1 MGRTG
6 SKDEADWALEEFGA
20 AQLGDARRNARLVRL
35 ARELAR
41 QPEASIP
48 QALAGRAAIKAAYR
62 FFDNAD
68 VVHSHILHSHVA
80 SSLTRMR
87 GQPLILAV
95 QDTTV
100 IDYAGH
106 AQTEGLGPVHTKGG
120 WGLLCHGTLAFTP
133 ARLPLGVLALRTW
146 ARKPEVRTR
155 ERRRERPIEDK
166 ESQKWLDSL
175 KALAELKPKL
185 PDTRLVSV
193 ADRESDVYEFFTQA
207 QTLGLDVL
215 ARAAWDRNV
224 EQPEGHLWATLAA
237 APLMG
242 QKTLALAPTDKRPG
256 RLARLQVRACPVT
269 IKPPRHRNHEG
280 LAPIPLWGVWAY
292 EPRAPKGSDPV
303 QWLLLTT
310 LPVESAEQALQMLDW
325 YAVRW
330 GIEIWHKVL
339 KSGCRIEQRQL
350 QSFERLQRLLTLYA
364 VVAWRILYAV
374 MLGRL
379 VPEMPCTAILNEDE
393 WQALYCVIHRNPK
406 PCATAPP
413 LGQAVR
419 WIASLGGFIGRASD
433 GAPGVK
439 TLWKGFQY
447 LIGATD
453 MYRVMKPKPRRPRS
467 RPPKNVGND

>member
-1 MGRTG
+1 LARAGT
-6 SKDEADWALEEFGA
+6 KDEADWALEEFGA
-20 AQLGDARRNARLVRL
+20 AQLGDARRTARLVRL
-35 ARELAR
+35 ARNLAR

-48 QALAGRAAIKAAYR
+48 QALEDPAAIKAAYR

-68 VVHSHILHSHVA
+68 IVHSHILHSHVA
-80 SSLTRMR
+80 SSLGRMQ

-100 IDYAGH
+100 IDYTGH
-106 AQTEGLGPVHTKGG
+106 PDTAGLGPVHTKGG

-146 ARKPEVRTR
+146 ARKPEERTR
-155 ERRRERPIEDK
+155 KRRRDRPIEEK

-175 KALAELKPKL
+175 RALAELKPKL
-185 PDTRLVSV
+185 PETRLVSV
-193 ADRESDVYEFFTQA
+193 ADRESDVYEFFTEA

-224 EQPEGHLWATLAA
+224 EQPEGHVWATLAA
-237 APLMG
+237 APRMG
-242 QKTLALAPTDKRPG
+242 QKTLVLAPTNKRAG
-256 RLARLQVRACPVT
+256 RVARLQVRACPVT
-269 IKPPRHRNHEG
+269 IKPPRHRSHEG
-280 LAPIPLWGVWAY
+280 LALIPLWGVWAY

-303 QWLLLTT
+303 EWLLLTT

-350 QSFERLQRLLTLYA
+350 ESFERLQRLLMLYA
-364 VVAWRILYAV
+364 VIAWRILYAV

-393 WQALYCVIHRNPK
+393 WQALYCVIHETPK

-419 WIASLGGFIGRASD
+419 WIARLGGFIGRASD
-433 GAPGVK
+433 GQPGVK

-453 MYRVMKPKPRRPRS
+453 MYKVMKPKSRRPRS
-467 RPPKNVGND
+467 RPRKNVGND

>member
-1 MGRTG
+1 MARAG
-6 SKDEADWALEEFGA
+6 SEGEADWALEEFGA
-20 AQLGDARRNARLVRL
+20 AQLGDARRSARLVRL

-41 QPEASIP
+41 QPEAAIP
-48 QALAGRAAIKAAYR
+48 QALEGHAAIKAAYR

-68 VVHSHILHSHVA
+68 IVHSHILHSHVA
-80 SSLTRMR
+80 SSLARMQR
-87 GQPLILAV
+87 QPLILAV

-100 IDYAGH
+100 IDYTGH
-106 AQTEGLGPVHTKGG
+106 AATEGLGPVHTKGG

-146 ARKPEVRTR
+146 ARKPEARTR
-155 ERRRERPIEDK
+155 ERRRERPIEQK

-193 ADRESDVYEFFTQA
+193 ADRESDVYEFFTEAQA
-207 QTLGLDVL
+207 LGLDVL
-215 ARAAWDRNV
+215 VRAAWDRNV

-242 QKTLALAPTDKRPG
+242 QKTLALAPTNKRPG

-269 IKPPRHRNHEG
+269 IKPPRHRSHEG

-292 EPRAPKGSDPV
+292 ESRAPKGSDPV

-364 VVAWRILYAV
+364 VIAWRILYAV

-379 VPEMPCTAILNEDE
+379 VPDMPCTAILNEDE
-393 WQALYCVIHRNPK
+393 WQALYCVIHQNPK

-419 WIASLGGFIGRASD
+419 WIAKLGGFIGRASD

-467 RPPKNVGND
+467 RPRKNVGND